1 MTKIL
6 VVDDESAIRDL
17 VVFFLQDAGYET
29 VEASDGEEG
38 VAKVK
43 EESPD
48 VIILDVMMPKLD
60 GWGVLSELRRL
71 GLKRNSRVIMLTAK
85 TLESDFLTGWKL
97 GVDDYLTKPF
107 EPEDLIGAIEGALK
121 MSPDE
126 IRTKRMIEL
135 EKANLLSRIE
145 SAFGEG

>member
-1 MTKIL
+1 

>member
-1 MTKIL
+1 

-17 VVFFLQDAGYET
+17 VVFFLKDAGYET

-48 VIILDVMMPKLD
+48 VIVLDVMMPKLD